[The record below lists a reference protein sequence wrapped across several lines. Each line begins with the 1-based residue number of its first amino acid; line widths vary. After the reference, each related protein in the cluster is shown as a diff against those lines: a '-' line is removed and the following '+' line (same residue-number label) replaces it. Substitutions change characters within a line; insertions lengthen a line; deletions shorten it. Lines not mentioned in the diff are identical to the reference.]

1 MTDQPK
7 PGSGADRRPGA
18 LFVNLPTGA
27 KLFAILSIALL
38 PFAIIAFFASV
49 QTTRIADQET
59 RSRLRVA
66 ATESARALSIELLG
80 DISALRVALDT
91 LGSDPENAPGCA
103 RLQGVFAQQFASGT
117 RFAVTAAD
125 GSLICGTAIDLPGL
139 EAPDGPG
146 DAATTII
153 DDRGLAV
160 RIANESG
167 TATATAFFPA
177 TFLAEIAR
185 PTEFAP
191 PYSAQLTRDGQSITL
206 RELVERTALDRRERL
221 TVALDFDGLA
231 LDVSV
236 RAAPI
241 TPPTLV
247 TMLLPFI
254 MWFAAAG
261 LSWFIVDRLLI
272 RPLRRLRTTVG
283 TYVPG
288 TTMPDLAAMD
298 APAQEIRE
306 LGATFGRLTETV
318 AEHEENLAQ
327 GLVRQTRL
335 TREVHHR
342 VKNNLQVIA
351 SLINF
356 HSRGAETREAAQ
368 AYASIQRRVDALAVV
383 HRYHYAEMEE
393 NRGVELRSVLGE
405 LASNIRATA
414 ADIDGAPAITLD
426 LDPMMVSQDV
436 AVAAAFLMTE
446 IIELAM
452 AARHPTSISI
462 SLKPHA
468 SEAGSA
474 VLRASSPSL
483 VSSPDFD
490 HLSTTRYG
498 RVIGGLARQ
507 LRAPLHYDPLV
518 GSYEIAISV
527 IG

>member
-1 MTDQPK
+1 MTGQQK
-7 PGSGADRRPGA
+7 PGSGDRRPGA
-18 LFVNLPTGA
+18 LFANLPTGA

-66 ATESARALSIELLG
+66 AAESARALSIELLG
-80 DISALRVALDT
+80 DSSALRVALDT
-91 LGSDPENAPGCA
+91 LGNDPANAPGCA

-117 RFAVTAAD
+117 RFSVDSAD
-125 GSLICGTAIDLPGL
+125 GRLVCGTRIDLPDI
-139 EAPDGPG
+139 ETPASPG

-153 DDRGLAV
+153 DDQGLVV
-160 RIANESG
+160 RMVNARG
-167 TATATAFFPA
+167 TAMATAFFPSS
-177 TFLAEIAR
+177 FLAEIAR

-191 PYSAQLTRDGQSITL
+191 PYSAALTRGGQSLTL
-206 RELVERTALDRRERL
+206 RELTERTALDRRER
-221 TVALDFDGLA
+221 TVVDLEFEGLA

-247 TMLLPFI
+247 TMLLPLI
-254 MWFAAAG
+254 MWFAAAA
-261 LSWFIVDRLLI
+261 LSWFVVDRLLI

-283 TYVPG
+283 SYVPG
-288 TTMPDLAAMD
+288 TTIPELAAMR
-298 APAQEIRE
+298 APAHEIRE

-414 ADIDGAPAITLD
+414 ADIDGAPTITLD
-426 LDPMMVSQDV
+426 LDPYMVSQDV

-452 AARHPTSISI
+452 AARKPTAISI
-462 SLKPHA
+462 SLKAHP
-468 SEAGSA
+468 EDAGCA

-483 VSSPDFD
+483 ISGENFD

-518 GSYEIAISV
+518 GSYEISISV
-527 IG
+527 RN

>member
-1 MTDQPK
+1 MTEEPK
-7 PGSGADRRPGA
+7 PGSGMDRRPAA

-27 KLFAILSIALL
+27 KLFAILSVALL

-49 QTTRIADQET
+49 QTTRIADQEA

-80 DISALRVALDT
+80 DLGALRVALDT
-91 LGSDPENAPGCA
+91 LGTDPANAPGCA

-117 RFAVTAAD
+117 RFAVETIDGRLVCGTRIDVPDIETPAAADDTAA
-125 GSLICGTAIDLPGL
+125 
-139 EAPDGPG
+139 
-146 DAATTII
+146 TIVE
-153 DDRGLAV
+153 DQGLAL
-160 RIANESG
+160 RIANAAG
-167 TATATAFFPA
+167 TATATAFFPSS
-177 TFLAEIAR
+177 FLAEIAR

-191 PYSAQLTRDGQSITL
+191 PYSAQLTRDGDALKL
-206 RELVERTALDRRERL
+206 RELTERTALDRRERL
-221 TVALDFDGLA
+221 VVDLELEGLS

-241 TPPTLV
+241 TPPILV
-247 TMLLPFI
+247 TMLLPLI
-254 MWFAAAG
+254 MWFAAAA
-261 LSWFIVDRLLI
+261 LSWFVVDRLLI

-283 TYVPG
+283 NYVPG
-288 TTMPDLAAMD
+288 TTMPELAATR

-327 GLVRQTRL
+327 GLIRQTKL

-356 HSRGAETREAAQ
+356 HSRCAETREAAQ

-393 NRGVELRSVLGE
+393 NRGIELRSVLGE

-414 ADIDGAPAITLD
+414 ADIDGAPTITLD
-426 LDPMMVSQDV
+426 LDPIMVSQDV

-452 AARHPTSISI
+452 AARNPTSIAI
-462 SLKPHA
+462 SLKPMPNDA
-468 SEAGSA
+468 KCAT
-474 VLRASSPSL
+474 LRASSPSL
-483 VSSPDFD
+483 VSSPEFD

-518 GSYEIAISV
+518 GSYEISISV
-527 IG
+527 LS

>member
-1 MTDQPK
+1 MTDQPN
-7 PGSGADRRPGA
+7 PGSGPDRRPVA

-66 ATESARALSIELLG
+66 AAESARALSIELLG
-80 DISALRVALDT
+80 DVSALRVALDT
-91 LGSDPENAPGCA
+91 LGDDPANAPGCA
-103 RLQGVFAQQFASGT
+103 RLQGVFAQQFAAGT
-117 RFAVTAAD
+117 RFAVNAAD
-125 GSLICGTAIDLPGL
+125 GRLVCGTSIDLAGIESP
-139 EAPDGPG
+139 AGPG

-153 DDRGLAV
+153 EDQGLAV
-160 RIANESG
+160 RIANARGS
-167 TATATAFFPA
+167 ATATAFFPA
-177 TFLAEIAR
+177 SFLADIAR

-191 PYSAQLTRDGQSITL
+191 PYSADLTRGGEVLNL
-206 RELVERTALDRRERL
+206 RELTERTALDRRERL
-221 TVALDFDGLA
+221 VVDLDFEGLA
-231 LDVSV
+231 LDISV

-241 TPPTLV
+241 TPPNLV
-247 TMLLPFI
+247 AMLLPLI
-254 MWFAAAG
+254 MWFAAAA
-261 LSWFIVDRLLI
+261 LSWFVVDRLLI

-283 TYVPG
+283 SYVPG
-288 TTMPDLAAMD
+288 TTMPELAAMQ

-306 LGATFGRLTETV
+306 LGATFGKLTETV
-318 AEHEENLAQ
+318 AEHEENLAR

-426 LDPMMVSQDV
+426 LDPIMVSQDV

-452 AARHPTSISI
+452 AARQPTAISI
-462 SLKPHA
+462 SLKPHSSDA
-468 SEAGSA
+468 ACA

-483 VSSPDFD
+483 VSTPEFE

-518 GSYEIAISV
+518 GSYEIAILV

>member
-1 MTDQPK
+1 MTGQQE
-7 PGSGADRRPGA
+7 PGSGIDRRPAA

-66 ATESARALSIELLG
+66 ATECARARSIELLG

-91 LGSDPENAPGCA
+91 LGDDPANAPGCA
-103 RLQGVFAQQFASGT
+103 RLQGVFAQQFAAGT
-117 RFAVTAAD
+117 RFAVTSSS
-125 GSLICGTAIDLPGL
+125 GRLVCGNAIDLPDIETPSAPG
-139 EAPDGPG
+139 EA
-146 DAATTII
+146 AATIVE
-153 DDRGLAV
+153 DQGLAL
-160 RIANESG
+160 RIVNARG
-167 TATATAFFPA
+167 TAMATAFFPA
-177 TFLAEIAR
+177 SFLAEIAR

-191 PYSAQLTRDGQSITL
+191 PYSAALTRGGEALIL
-206 RELVERTALDRRERL
+206 RKLTARAALDRRERL
-221 TVALDFDGLA
+221 VVDLDFEGLS

-241 TPPTLV
+241 TPPNLV
-247 TMLLPFI
+247 AMLLPLL
-254 MWFAAAG
+254 MWFAAAAI
-261 LSWFIVDRLLI
+261 SWFVVDRLLI

-283 TYVPG
+283 SYVPG
-288 TTMPDLAAMD
+288 TTMPELAAMQ

-426 LDPMMVSQDV
+426 LDPYMVSQDV

-452 AARHPTSISI
+452 AARQPTAISI
-462 SLKPHA
+462 SLKPHQD
-468 SEAGSA
+468 AGCA

-483 VSSPDFD
+483 VSGEEFD

-518 GSYEIAISV
+518 GSYDIAISV
-527 IG
+527 IA

>member
-1 MTDQPK
+1 M
-7 PGSGADRRPGA
+7 DRRPAA

-66 ATESARALSIELLG
+66 AAESARALSIELLG
-80 DISALRVALDT
+80 DVSALRVALDT
-91 LGSDPENAPGCA
+91 LSSDPANAPGCA

-117 RFAVTAAD
+117 RFSVSTAE
-125 GSLICGTAIDLPGL
+125 GQLVCGTAIDLPGI
-139 EAPDGPG
+139 ESPSAPG
-146 DAATTII
+146 DAAATII
-153 DDRGLAV
+153 EDQGLAV
-160 RIANESG
+160 QIANAGG

-191 PYSAQLTRDGQSITL
+191 PYSAELTREGQTLNL
-206 RELVERTALDRRERL
+206 RELTARTGLDRRERL
-221 TVALDFDGLA
+221 TVDLDFEGLA

-247 TMLLPFI
+247 AMLLPLI
-254 MWFAAAG
+254 MWFAAAA

-283 TYVPG
+283 SYVPG
-288 TTMPDLAAMD
+288 TTMPELAAMR

-318 AEHEENLAQ
+318 AEHEENLAE

-414 ADIDGAPAITLD
+414 ADIDDAPVITLD
-426 LDPMMVSQDV
+426 LDPYLVSQDV

-452 AARHPTSISI
+452 AARKPTAISI
-462 SLKPHA
+462 SLKPHPE
-468 SEAGSA
+468 EAGCA
-474 VLRASSPSL
+474 ILRASSPSL
-483 VSSPDFD
+483 VSGPEFD

-507 LRAPLHYDPLV
+507 LRAPLNYDPLV

-527 IG
+527 LG

>member
-1 MTDQPK
+1 MTQPSP
-7 PGSGADRRPGA
+7 PGSGIDRRPAA

-27 KLFAILSIALL
+27 KLFAILSVALL

-66 ATESARALSIELLG
+66 AAESARALSIELLG
-80 DISALRVALDT
+80 DVSALRVALDT
-91 LGSDPENAPGCA
+91 LGDDPANAPGCA
-103 RLQGVFAQQFASGT
+103 RLQGVFAQQFAAGT
-117 RFAVTAAD
+117 RFSVETAN
-125 GSLICGTAIDLPGL
+125 GRLVCGTRIDLPGIETPTTPG
-139 EAPDGPG
+139 EA
-146 DAATTII
+146 AATII
-153 DDRGLAV
+153 EDQGLVV
-160 RIANESG
+160 RIVNARG
-167 TATATAFFPA
+167 AATATAFFPA
-177 TFLAEIAR
+177 PFLAEIAR

-191 PYSAQLTRDGQSITL
+191 PYSAELTRGGESLTL
-206 RELVERTALDRRERL
+206 RELTERTALDRRERL
-221 TVALDFDGLA
+221 VVDLDFEGLS

-247 TMLLPFI
+247 TMLLPLI
-254 MWFAAAG
+254 MWFAAAA

-283 TYVPG
+283 SYVPG
-288 TTMPDLAAMD
+288 TTMPELAAMR

-426 LDPMMVSQDV
+426 LDPYMVSQDV

-452 AARHPTSISI
+452 ASRRPTAISV
-462 SLKPHA
+462 SLKPGPD
-468 SEAGSA
+468 AGKSA

-483 VSSPDFD
+483 VSGEQFD
-490 HLSTTRYG
+490 HLNATRYG

-527 IG
+527 VG

>member
-7 PGSGADRRPGA
+7 PGSGIDRRPA
-18 LFVNLPTGA
+18 ASFVNLPTGA

-80 DISALRVALDT
+80 DVSALRVALDT
-91 LGSDPENAPGCA
+91 LGGDAYDAPGCA
-103 RLQGVFAQQFASGT
+103 RLQGVFAQQFAAGT
-117 RFAVTAAD
+117 RFAVTNSAD
-125 GSLICGTAIDLPGL
+125 RLICGATIPLSGL
-139 EAPDGPG
+139 ENPASPG
-146 DAATTII
+146 DVAATLL
-153 DDRGLAV
+153 DGQGLAI
-160 RIANESG
+160 RLASSDG
-167 TATATAFFPA
+167 ATTATAFFPA
-177 TFLAEIAR
+177 AFLAEIAR

-191 PYSAQLTRDGQSITL
+191 PYSAELTRGGETLVL
-206 RELVERTALDRRERL
+206 RELAERTALDRRERL
-221 TVALDFDGLA
+221 TVDLDFAGLA

-247 TMLLPFI
+247 TMLLPLV
-254 MWFAAAG
+254 MWFAAAA
-261 LSWFIVDRLLI
+261 LSWFVVDRLLI
-272 RPLRRLRTTVG
+272 RPLRRLQTTVSS
-283 TYVPG
+283 YVPG
-288 TTMPDLAAMD
+288 TTMPELAAMR

-414 ADIDGAPAITLD
+414 ADIDGAPTITLD
-426 LDPMMVSQDV
+426 LDPIMVSQDV

-452 AARHPTSISI
+452 AARNPTAISI
-462 SLKPHA
+462 SLKPR
-468 SEAGSA
+468 SGDAGCA

-483 VSSPDFD
+483 VSCEAFD
-490 HLSTTRYG
+490 QLNTARYG